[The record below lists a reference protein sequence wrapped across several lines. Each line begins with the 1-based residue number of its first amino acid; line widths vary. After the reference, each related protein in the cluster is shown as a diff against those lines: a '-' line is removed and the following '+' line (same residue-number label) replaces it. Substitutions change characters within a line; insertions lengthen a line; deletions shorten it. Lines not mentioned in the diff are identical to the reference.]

1 MANERKVWLNTYD
14 PNFEIDFDIKEMRFK
29 EFIDRDLIGFSIYD
43 NQRSISSVVDG
54 LKPSKRK
61 ILFGCFLKNLKQEI
75 KVAQL
80 VGYIAEKA
88 NYHHGEVS
96 LQ

>member
-1 MANERKVWLNTYD
+1 
-14 PNFEIDFDIKEMRFK
+14 
-29 EFIDRDLIGFSIYD
+29 
-43 NQRSISSVVDG
+43 VDG

-61 ILFGCFLKNLKQEI
+61 ILYGCFLKNLKQEV

-96 LQ
+96 L